1 MPSRSAHAPRTALVG
16 VSPGSPA
23 GEFVTLD
30 GEEHYRI
37 SAYHRMDPFLMIV
50 ASDSDLWMYVT
61 SGGGLTAGR
70 VDPDGALFPYLTVD
84 QLHDAHHHTGP
95 ITLIRLDGDD
105 GSRDLWEPF
114 SDSMRADPAIERNL
128 YKNIVGSRLV
138 FEEIHRDLDLS
149 FRYVW
154 AACDEFGWVRTA
166 TLENHGESGVR
177 LEVLDGLRNV
187 LPYGAPLGLYQQ
199 SSNLVD
205 AYKKSELDTATGLGI
220 FSLTAGITDR
230 AEALEVLKAN
240 TVWCSG
246 LKDFRVQLSADVI
259 GEFRE
264 GVEGEN
270 PAVLNGVRGN
280 YLVRSDHVLEPG
292 SASEWKL
299 IADVGRDHPQIIG
312 RRREIL
318 GQGDLGDRIDSVLRG
333 ARENLSRNVASAD
346 GMQISGQT
354 ETSSHH
360 FANVLFNNMRG
371 GVPLNGYELPTS
383 DFIDFL
389 KNRNPGLAVSRR
401 DLLAELPESVPVTEL
416 LASAEASD
424 DADFERLCYEY
435 LPLHFGRRHGDPSR
449 PWNRFSIH
457 SKDENGGRVLH
468 YEGNWRDIFQN
479 WEALGSAFPGYL
491 SSFVAKFVNASTVDG
506 FNPYRISRDGVDW
519 ETASSDDPWSNIG
532 YWGDH
537 QIVYLLKLLEALDRH
552 QPAKLGEMLGR
563 EIFSYAEV
571 PYLIKPYADILA
583 DPSATIEFDSKRAL
597 RIDMR
602 VAERG
607 ADGRLLT
614 GADGSVYKANLL
626 EKLLV
631 PALSKM
637 SNLIPDA
644 GIWMNTQRPEWND
657 ANNALGGGGV
667 SVVTLGYLR
676 RYLLFLA
683 EFLEGQE
690 PGRLPVS
697 RKIASWFKEVSGI
710 LKKERGL
717 LAANQLDPTDRKR
730 LLDSLGE
737 AFSEYRG
744 AVYSKGYE
752 SKTELSLKKVIRF
765 CRRSLE
771 FVEWGIR
778 ANRREDGLYHSYN
791 HLKFSE
797 DGQGVEVLR
806 LEEMLEGQV
815 SALSSGVPDPE
826 EAQEMLNRL
835 FESRLYKPEQRS
847 FILYPEKSLP
857 GFLAKN
863 SVPVDRANEVS
874 LVKDLLA
881 VGDDRLLSVDE
892 DGLCRFHGSFRQSDD
907 LAAALDLLAQDEAW
921 ANAVNQDRGAVL
933 ELFEETFH
941 HRTYTGRSGVMY
953 GYEGLGCI
961 YWHMVAKLLL
971 AVQEVIH
978 RAEFDGKS
986 AELQDELRSMYFRI
1000 RSGFGF
1006 EKSVSEYGAFPTD
1019 PYSHTSPSG
1028 RAKQP
1033 GMTGHVKEAI
1043 LTRSGELGVRVH
1055 KGHLSF
1061 EPSLLSP
1068 NEFLG
1073 AATKFDYFDL
1083 AGDRRRIE
1091 LPPGSLA
1098 FTVCQVPVIY
1108 LGHADQAGIRI
1119 DFSDGSST
1127 EQVGSGLDADTS
1139 AEIFARSGKVARITV
1154 AIPRERIHTQ

>member
-1 MPSRSAHAPRTALVG
+1 MPSRPAPAPRKAQVG
-16 VSPGSPA
+16 VSTGSPA
-23 GEFVTLD
+23 GGFVTLD

-37 SAYHRMDPFLMIV
+37 SAYHRMDPFLMII
-50 ASDSDLWMYVT
+50 ASDSDLWMYMT

-70 VDPDGALFPYLTVD
+70 VDPDGALFPYHTVD

-95 ITLIRLDGDD
+95 TTLIRVLGEDGAQE
-105 GSRDLWEPF
+105 LWEPF
-114 SDSMRADPAIERNL
+114 SDTTRTDPTIERNL
-128 YKNIVGSRLV
+128 YKNIVGSRLT
-138 FEEIHRDLDLS
+138 FEEIHHDLELS
-149 FRYVW
+149 FRYTW
-154 AACDEFGWVRTA
+154 SACEEFGWVRTS
-166 TLENHGESGVR
+166 TLENLGEGKIR
-177 LEVLDGLRNV
+177 LELLDGLRNV

-205 AYKKSELDTATGLGI
+205 AYKKSELDMATGLGI
-220 FSLTAGITDR
+220 FGLTAGITDR
-230 AEALEVLKAN
+230 AEALEILKAN
-240 TVWCSG
+240 TVWCTG
-246 LKDFRVQLSADVI
+246 LDDFRVRLS
-259 GEFRE
+259 GEALNDFRE
-264 GVEGEN
+264 GRRGEDR
-270 PAVLNGVRGN
+270 AVLNGARGN
-280 YLVRSDHVLEPG
+280 YLVESEQTLEAG
-292 SASEWKL
+292 GLSSWHL
-299 IADVGRDHPQIIG
+299 VADVGRDHPQIIEL
-312 RRREIL
+312 RRAIL
-318 GQGDLGDRIDSVLRG
+318 GQRDLGARIEKSLAE
-333 ARENLSRNVASAD
+333 ARENLIRNVASAD
-346 GMQISGQT
+346 GMQVSGKL

-371 GVPLNGYELPTS
+371 GVPLRGYEVPS
-383 DFIDFL
+383 ADFIDFL
-389 KNRNPGLAVSRR
+389 KSRNPELASAHRE
-401 DLLAELPESVPVTEL
+401 LLSELPEFSPLSEL
-416 LASAEASD
+416 STKAVESGDSD
-424 DADFERLCYEY
+424 LERLCYEY

-457 SKDENGGRVLH
+457 TKDENRGRVLH

-479 WEALGSAFPGYL
+479 WEALGSAFPDFL
-491 SSFVAKFVNASTVDG
+491 PSFVAKFVNASTVDG

-519 ETASSDDPWSNIG
+519 ETVSPDDPWSNIG

-552 QPAKLGEMLGR
+552 QPAKLSEMLSR

-571 PYLIKPYADILA
+571 PYLIKPYSDILV
-583 DPSATIEFDSKRAL
+583 DPSSTIEFDSKRSL

-607 ADGRLLT
+607 SDGRLLT

-631 PALSKM
+631 PALSKI

-676 RYLLFLA
+676 RYLLFLV
-683 EFLEGQE
+683 EFLEGQD
-690 PGRLPVS
+690 PGSLPVS
-697 RKIASWFKEVSGI
+697 RKVVSWFKEVSGI

-717 LAANQLDPTDRKR
+717 LAADHLDPADRKR

-765 CRRSLE
+765 CKRSLD

-797 DGQGVEVLR
+797 DGTTVDVIR

-826 EAQEMLNRL
+826 EALAILNQL
-835 FESRLYKPEQRS
+835 FESRLFKPEQNS
-847 FILYPEKSLP
+847 FILYPEKVLP

-863 SVPVDRANEVS
+863 SVPEDRANDIA

-881 VGDDRLLSVDE
+881 VGDDRLLSLDE
-892 DGLCRFHGSFRQSDD
+892 DGVCRFHGSFRQAGD
-907 LAAALDLLAQDEAW
+907 LASALDLLAEDEAW
-921 ANAVNQDRGAVL
+921 AQAVAKDRAAVL

-941 HRTYTGRSGVMY
+941 HSTYMGRSGVMY

-971 AVQEVIH
+971 SVQEVIV
-978 RAEFDGKS
+978 RADQES
-986 AELQDELRSMYFRI
+986 RPAELLEELKAMYFKI

-1028 RAKQP
+1028 KAKQP

-1043 LTRSGELGVRVH
+1043 LTRAGELGIRVR
-1055 KGHLSF
+1055 GAALSF
-1061 EPSLLSP
+1061 EPKLLP
-1068 NEFLG
+1068 ADEFLE
-1073 AATKFDYFDL
+1073 AAREFHYIDVGGNRQTL
-1083 AGDRRRIE
+1083 E
-1091 LPPGSLA
+1091 LSPGSLA
-1098 FTVCQVPVIY
+1098 FTFCQVPVIY
-1108 LGHADQAGIRI
+1108 DAAGTQIGI
-1119 DFSDGSST
+1119 QVDFNDGSSR
-1127 EQVGSGLDADTS
+1127 ELPGNSLDAEIS
-1139 AEIFARSGKVARITV
+1139 ADIFSRRGRVIRITV
-1154 AIPRERIHTQ
+1154 EIP